1 MFTPKIGE
9 DEPILT
15 HIFQRG
21 WFNHQL
27 VYALTPSWDLWFK
40 KNGQDMRSDTSTEG
54 PEPEPPVDEA
64 QGQLAKP

>member
-1 MFTPKIGE
+1 MGKI
-9 DEPILT
+9 PILT